1 MDIFKKVSLINVV
14 AITVFATT
22 SLASTGT
29 VTASALK
36 LRKEPNTSADVI
48 TSIYED
54 SSVEILEENGEWFK
68 VKYDGETGYVA
79 SKFIKKGSSTTKTE
93 NKTTNTAT
101 NTTTEKEKTNTTTAT
116 TNTTKET
123 TTTEKKEEPKAEP
136 KTTKITGDGNVV
148 VKDSYLRSMPSL
160 IAKPVTQVSK
170 GKIVELGSKIGNWQK
185 VTEGDVTGWIPTS
198 KLGSEVI
205 IEEPVEETATETK
218 TEEKAE
224 EKKEE
229 KKEETKTTEK
239 KDTTTETKKEETK
252 TSSSTGKKGIVTVE
266 TARVRESGSLKAEV
280 IGSLD
285 KDDEVTI
292 EAEEGDW
299 YKVSGS
305 GITSGYV
312 SKSLI
317 KVSGVTSRGSNDRDT
332 SLIGEEPAKEE
343 TNKVEEQAPVATAA
357 PAPSA
362 QGAAVIE
369 FAKQYLGYPYVA
381 AGKNPST
388 GFDCSGFT
396 QYVFS
401 NFGISLGG
409 SAASQTGN
417 GTEVA
422 RANLQT
428 GDLVLFYDDGYTK
441 VGHAGIYISDGNFIH
456 AANPKRGVVID
467 NLNTSSYYNP
477 RYVTARRLVN

>member
-14 AITVFATT
+14 AVTVFATT

-205 IEEPVEETATETK
+205 IEEPAEETATETK
-218 TEEKAE
+218 TEEKTE
-224 EKKEE
+224 
-229 KKEETKTTEK
+229 EK

-305 GITSGYV
+305 GISSGYV

-317 KVSGVTSRGSNDRDT
+317 KVSGVTSRGTNDRDT

-343 TNKVEEQAPVATAA
+343 ANKVEEQAPVAAAA
-357 PAPSA
+357 PAPSG

>member
-1 MDIFKKVSLINVV
+1 MDIFKKVSLINLV
-14 AITVFATT
+14 AVTVLATT
-22 SLASTGT
+22 SFASTGT

-36 LRKEPNTSADVI
+36 LRKEPNTSAEVI

-79 SKFIKKGSSTTKTE
+79 SKFIKKGSSSTKTE

-160 IAKPVTQVSK
+160 ISKPVTQVSK

-185 VTEGDVTGWIPTS
+185 ITEDGMTGWIPTS

-205 IEEPVEETATETK
+205 IEEPVEETAEQPK
-218 TEEKAE
+218 T
-224 EKKEE
+224 EE
-229 KKEETKTTEK
+229 KKEETKTEEK
-239 KDTTTETKKEETK
+239 KEATTETKKEETK
-252 TSSSTGKKGIVTVE
+252 TTSSTGKKGIVTVE

-292 EAEEGDW
+292 EGEEGDW

-305 GITSGYV
+305 GINSGYV

-317 KVSGVTSRGSNDRDT
+317 KVSGVTSRGTNDRDT

-343 TNKVEEQAPVATAA
+343 TKQVEEQAPVAAAA
-357 PAPSA
+357 PAPSS

-422 RANLQT
+422 RSNLQM

-467 NLNTSSYYNP
+467 NLNSSSYYNP